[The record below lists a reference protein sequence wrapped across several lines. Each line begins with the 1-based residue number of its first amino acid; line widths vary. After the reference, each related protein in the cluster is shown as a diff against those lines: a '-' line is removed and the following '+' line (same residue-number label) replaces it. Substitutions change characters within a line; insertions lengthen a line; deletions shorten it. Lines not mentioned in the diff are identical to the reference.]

1 MAVWLGNDGGG
12 YTHVG
17 PYAYRLLILQRK
29 LRLLHL
35 LAWVP
40 ERSVTIVHQLR
51 ASVRKRGDDAGE
63 RRFVG
68 GDELYRDHVCVNR
81 LEPIYRLVMHTKKC
95 G

>member
-1 MAVWLGNDGGG
+1 MATTVE
-12 YTHVG
+12 
-17 PYAYRLLILQRK
+17 AILT
-29 LRLLHL
+29 
-35 LAWVP
+35 WVPVSSTSVLYSDNCQADYP